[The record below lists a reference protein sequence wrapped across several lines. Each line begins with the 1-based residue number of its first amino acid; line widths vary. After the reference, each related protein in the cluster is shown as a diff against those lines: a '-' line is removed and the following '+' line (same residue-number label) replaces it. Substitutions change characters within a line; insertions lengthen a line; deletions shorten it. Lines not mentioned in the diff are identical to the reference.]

1 MPAKDQQ
8 GKAPTGLRMIVQKRM
23 MDDVLH
29 NTMSK
34 SMGLPAAIFPAVVSG
49 PPVSRFVFHSCD
61 EDDLVLFIHV

>member
-34 SMGLPAAIFPAVVSG
+34 SMCLRPFSPRWRFRPSSLQIRVSLM
-49 PPVSRFVFHSCD
+49 R
-61 EDDLVLFIHV
+61 

>member
-34 SMGLPAAIFPAVVSG
+34 SMGLPAAIFPAGFRPSSLQTRVSL
-49 PPVSRFVFHSCD
+49 D